1 MWKGESF
8 KRNTGCRNS
17 CASCQSPDSQVE
29 KPVVRR
35 SCVCREK
42 RVTRQITE
50 AWHQSLR
57 VRKTTAI
64 KLRNYCWEQY
74 QQATDVCFRSSGKYR

>member
-1 MWKGESF
+1 MERGKPQE
-8 KRNTGCRNS
+8 KHRLQKNS

-29 KPVVRR
+29 KPVVTR

-50 AWHQSLR
+50 AWHQRPR
-57 VRKTTAI
+57 VTAQENDSDKAE
-64 KLRNYCWEQY
+64 KLLLGAVLASHRC
-74 QQATDVCFRSSGKYR
+74 VL